1 VTETRLHRASH
12 VVVGASRWYYG
23 DYPWGLA
30 KDSLLASLLLLLIG
44 NSSALGL
51 IALGVGL
58 FVVRPAPPAG
68 ASVKGL
74 ACQRLVTFS
83 RSGAGRWFV

>member
-1 VTETRLHRASH
+1 VAGSLRPYAGGGGSRTAVTETRLHRARH
-12 VVVGASRWYYG
+12 VVVGASKWYYG

-30 KDSLLASLLLLLIG
+30 KDSLVASLLLLLIG
-44 NSSALGL
+44 TASALGL

-68 ASVKGL
+68 PP
-74 ACQRLVTFS
+74 
-83 RSGAGRWFV
+83 